1 MVAGMWRRAV
11 AFLIDLVPLTIL
23 AAIESGLG
31 IADNSAIGLFN
42 LAAVLWYDAGMNYW
56 YGGTIG
62 KRMTGLRVA
71 LPRSPQVGLQLVI
84 RTIIRISCL
93 FPPAG
98 TLYALIA
105 IWRPDGRSLAD
116 FASGTT
122 VVDALTLNPPQQ
134 PSTIGRITASVFAIV
149 APWLLLLALIV
160 FLFGVLI
167 IEELM
172 RELQV

>member
-1 MVAGMWRRAV
+1 MWRRAV
-11 AFLIDLVPLTIL
+11 AFLIDLVPLGIL
-23 AAIESGLG
+23 AAIENGLG
-31 IADNSAIGLFN
+31 IANNSAIGLFN
-42 LAAVLWYDAGMNYW
+42 LTALLYYDAGMTYW

-84 RTIIRISCL
+84 RTLVRYSCL
-93 FPPAG
+93 FPPTG
-98 TLYALIA
+98 TLYAVLA
-105 IWRPDGRSLAD
+105 IWRSDGRSLAD
-116 FASGTT
+116 FVSGTT

-134 PSTIGRITASVFAIV
+134 PSTIGRITASFLAVV
-149 APWLLLLALIV
+149 VPWLLLLALII

-172 RELQV
+172 QELQL

>member
-1 MVAGMWRRAV
+1 MWRRGV
-11 AFLIDLVPLTIL
+11 AFLIDLVPLGIL
-23 AAIESGLG
+23 AAIENGLG
-31 IADNSAIGLFN
+31 IADSRAIGLFN

-71 LPRSPQVGLQLVI
+71 LPRSPQVGPQLVI
-84 RTIIRISCL
+84 RTVIRISCL

-105 IWRPDGRSLAD
+105 IWRSDGQSLAD
-116 FASGTT
+116 FATGTT
-122 VVDALTLNPPQQ
+122 VVDALTQNPPQR
-134 PSTIGRITASVFAIV
+134 PSTIGRITASVLAV
-149 APWLLLLALIV
+149 VVPWLLLLTLII

-167 IEELM
+167 IEELI
-172 RELQV
+172 RTLQV